1 MASVGRSRSR
11 RRGEGG
17 ESFERNG
24 VRSAEPAVDHHGPCS
39 PALIDEEIR
48 KSKPR
53 QTSCVPMKK
62 LIDEEFSKD
71 ANARHT
77 SPGAVGRLMG
87 LDSLPSVGTRS
98 HHRHSKSRAH
108 YTSACISHD
117 RYLPQRRRTDEMP
130 EVKDVF
136 EVMDAMRV
144 RAAYRAKNGNATSRF
159 DATEKANLDFIRQKF
174 MDAKRLS
181 TDESLQMSEELNE
194 TLDALVSNKD
204 LLLEFLE
211 KQDQRSPSS
220 NANCIT
226 ILKPSKRNL
235 FVDTDNIYS
244 EDNGIESFFHKH
256 STRKPPAKLSSQSP
270 KDDSGSLRQKLPRSS
285 HQEISDKRACPTRI
299 VVLKPS
305 LDKARDIEGSFALS
319 HEIPHSDY
327 RRHTSCQ
334 DDGMWSPYTEDS
346 MCQVSLGNPETV
358 GHIKKGS
365 REIAREITKQMRA
378 ARGGGNRKQI
388 LQPDTSTVLSDESS
402 YFVSSRTKLKTSETV
417 HRSSELCDSW
427 DSSSFNSSPAHSN
440 ESSVIKEAK
449 KHLSSRWKIAHQFQ
463 NQEPENNGFS
473 VLGDMFA
480 LSDQESPKGE
490 LQRNGMPG
498 SCSNPLGISSKDGWR
513 GVAPSSSARSKSILS
528 SSHQSVQKSSNRK
541 KSSRKNEFSMLKD
554 VLKIG
559 PHDSEN
565 ACHSRQRKSLVRGSA
580 FRGDVAEQ
588 VSPDDEERMMIDH
601 EVHVSS
607 QKPTYVVDMPDSS
620 EQTLAHTMDPGHELD
635 VVCHLDT
642 SSAVFEQN
650 KEQLSPA
657 KLNQQMHR
665 QPPTALDLLIRVPDV
680 DNLQTQAEGIEN
692 HLDDDYSAL
701 FSPPTGTESPVGI
714 EHHHDSDNQSLWIHP
729 AGSDSPTGSSN
740 DEQPSPVSV
749 LESSLDTE
757 EVYSGDFEKISA
769 DIQGKW
775 FTFSLPTHLLFNSRL
790 LSLTFCNITGLRMQ
804 LQLLKTETTEDA
816 DATDHLIASDDED
829 ASTNQPL
836 PEMEISHAFM
846 DEEERDF
853 SYVLDMLTL
862 LGIDAAYQ
870 DGQLDMYC
878 FSEQPAGPDLF
889 EILENKYSGLI
900 LWQRSERMLL
910 FDLTNAVIAEVMTSL
925 VHHGSKGLLRRFSS
939 RWDQEGFVEY
949 VWQGVFQL
957 RQEMDCNQVDPLM
970 MDLERHGSEDG
981 IDLVGREIGTMVLES
996 LVEETIA
1003 EFLGMRRSGRF
1014 CG

>member
-17 ESFERNG
+17 GSFERDA
-24 VRSAEPAVDHHGPCS
+24 VHSAVDHHVAGSLKKQASNSGVLSHTP
-39 PALIDEEIR
+39 IDEEFR

-71 ANARHT
+71 VNARHT

-98 HHRHSKSRAH
+98 HQRHRKSRADN
-108 YTSACISHD
+108 TSSCISHD

-136 EVMDAMRV
+136 EVMDEMRV
-144 RAAYRAKNGNATSRF
+144 KAAHRARNGNPSSRF
-159 DATEKANLDFIRQKF
+159 DATEKANLDFIRHKF

-204 LLLEFLE
+204 LLLEFLQ

-226 ILKPSKRNL
+226 ILKPSKRNQ
-235 FVDTDNIYS
+235 FVDPENIYS
-244 EDNGIESFFHKH
+244 EDNGSESFFGKH
-256 STRKPPAKLSSQSP
+256 STRKPHAKLSSEPP
-270 KDDSGSLRQKLPRSS
+270 KEDYGSLRQKLSRSS
-285 HQEISDKRACPTRI
+285 RQEIIDKRACPTRI

-305 LDKARDIEGSFALS
+305 LEKAQDIEGSFALT
-319 HEIPHSDY
+319 HEIPHSNY
-327 RRHTSCQ
+327 RRHTPCQ
-334 DDGMWSPYTEDS
+334 AAHMWSPYTEEC
-346 MCQVSLGNPETV
+346 MCQASLGNPDSV
-358 GHIKKGS
+358 AHIKKGS

-378 ARGGGNRKQI
+378 SRGGDNRKQV

-402 YFVSSRTKLKTSETV
+402 EFVSSLTKLKTSETV
-417 HRSSELCDSW
+417 CRSSELCDSW

-449 KHLSSRWKIAHQFQ
+449 KHLSSRWRIAHQFQ
-463 NQEPENNGFS
+463 HQAPENNGFS

-490 LQRNGMPG
+490 LQRKGVPG
-498 SCSNPLGISSKDGWR
+498 LCSNPLGISSKDGWR
-513 GVAPSSSARSKSILS
+513 GVAPSNSARSKSIPS
-528 SSHQSVQKSSNRK
+528 SLHQGVQKSSSRK
-541 KSSRKNEFSMLKD
+541 RTSRKNEFSMLKD

-559 PHDSEN
+559 PHDSGN
-565 ACHSRQRKSLVRGSA
+565 ACHSKQRKSLVGGSA
-580 FRGDVAEQ
+580 FHGDDADQ
-588 VSPDDEERMMIDH
+588 VSPDDAERMRIDH

-607 QKPTYVVDMPDSS
+607 QKPTDVIDMPDSS
-620 EQTLAHTMDPGHELD
+620 EQTLAHTVDPGCELD
-635 VVCHLDT
+635 GVYHLNT

-650 KEQLSPA
+650 KEPLSPA
-657 KLNQQMHR
+657 KLNQETHQ
-665 QPPTALDLLIRVPDV
+665 QPLSTLDFRPRFLNL

-692 HLDDDYSAL
+692 HLDHDYSGL

-714 EHHHDSDNQSLWIHP
+714 DHHHDSENHALWIHP
-729 AGSDSPTGSSN
+729 TGPESPMSSN
-740 DEQPSPVSV
+740 NDDQPSPVSV

-769 DIQGKW
+769 DIQG
-775 FTFSLPTHLLFNSRL
+775 
-790 LSLTFCNITGLRMQ
+790 LRMQ
-804 LQLLKTETTEDA
+804 LQLLKAETTDDA
-816 DATDHLIASDDED
+816 DGDADHLVASDDEI

-836 PEMEISHAFM
+836 PELEISDAFR

-878 FSEQPAGPDLF
+878 FSEYPASPDLF
-889 EILENKYSGLI
+889 DILENKYSSLI
-900 LWQRSERMLL
+900 LWPRSERMLL
-910 FDLTNAVIAEVMTSL
+910 FDLTNAVVAEIMTSL

-939 RWDQEGFVEY
+939 RWDHEGFVED
-949 VWQGVFQL
+949 VWQRVFQL
-957 RQEMDCNQVDPLM
+957 RQEMDCSQADPLM
-970 MDLERHGSEDG
+970 MDLELHGSEDG
-981 IDLVGREIGTMVLES
+981 IDLVGSEIGTMLLDG
-996 LVEETIA
+996 LVEETVA
-1003 EFLGMRRSGRF
+1003 EFLGRRQSGRF
-1014 CG
+1014 CS

>member
-11 RRGEGG
+11 RREEGG
-17 ESFERNG
+17 GSFGRNA
-24 VRSAEPAVDHHGPCS
+24 VHSAEPAVDHRVAGSLRKQASNSGILSHT
-39 PALIDEEIR
+39 LIDEEIR
-48 KSKPR
+48 QSKPR
-53 QTSCVPMKK
+53 QASCVPMKM

-98 HHRHSKSRAH
+98 HHRHSRSRAH
-108 YTSACISHD
+108 NTSACISHD
-117 RYLPQRRRTDEMP
+117 RYLPQRRRADEMP

-136 EVMDAMRV
+136 EVMDEMRV
-144 RAAYRAKNGNATSRF
+144 KAHRSAGARNGNVTSRF
-159 DATEKANLDFIRQKF
+159 DATEKANLDFIRHKF

-204 LLLEFLE
+204 LLLEFLQ

-226 ILKPSKRNL
+226 ILKPSKRNQ
-235 FVDTDNIYS
+235 FVDSNNFYPQ
-244 EDNGIESFFHKH
+244 DNGTESFLHKH
-256 STRKPPAKLSSQSP
+256 STRKPHAKLSSQSP
-270 KDDSGSLRQKLPRSS
+270 KEDSGSLRQKLSRSS

-305 LDKARDIEGSFALS
+305 LEKAQDIDGSFALA

-327 RRHTSCQ
+327 RRHGPCQ
-334 DDGMWSPYTEDS
+334 DAGTWSPYTDES
-346 MCQVSLGNPETV
+346 ICQVSLGDPETL

-378 ARGGGNRKQI
+378 ARGGGNRKHAFQT
-388 LQPDTSTVLSDESS
+388 DTSTVLSDESS
-402 YFVSSRTKLKTSETV
+402 QFVSSLSKLKASETV
-417 HRSSELCDSW
+417 HRSSELCDGW
-427 DSSSFNSSPAHSN
+427 DSSSFNSSPALSN

-463 NQEPENNGFS
+463 HQGPESNGFS

-490 LQRNGMPG
+490 LQRNKVPG

-513 GVAPSSSARSKSILS
+513 GVAPSNSARSKSTPS
-528 SSHQSVQKSSNRK
+528 SSHQGVQKSSNRK
-541 KSSRKNEFSMLKD
+541 RISRKNEFSMLKD

-559 PHDSEN
+559 PRDSEY
-565 ACHSRQRKSLVRGSA
+565 ACHSRQRKSLVRGSV
-580 FRGDVAEQ
+580 FYGDEVDQ
-588 VSPDDEERMMIDH
+588 VSPDDEERMTIDH
-601 EVHVSS
+601 EVHVIS
-607 QKPTYVVDMPDSS
+607 QKPTDVIDMPDSS
-620 EQTLAHTMDPGHELD
+620 EETLAHTVDPGHELD
-635 VVCHLDT
+635 GVCHLNT

-650 KEQLSPA
+650 KEPLSPA
-657 KLNQQMHR
+657 KLNQQMH
-665 QPPTALDLLIRVPDV
+665 QEPPSALDFRLHVPNH
-680 DNLQTQAEGIEN
+680 DNLQTELCILFQAEGIEN
-692 HLDDDYSAL
+692 HLDHEYSGL
-701 FSPPTGTESPVGI
+701 FSPPRGMESPVGI
-714 EHHHDSDNQSLWIHP
+714 NHRHDSASQALWI
-729 AGSDSPTGSSN
+729 DPTGSESPVSCNN
-740 DEQPSPVSV
+740 DDQPSPVSV
-749 LESSLDTE
+749 LESSLDAE

-769 DIQGKW
+769 DIQG
-775 FTFSLPTHLLFNSRL
+775 
-790 LSLTFCNITGLRMQ
+790 LRMQ
-804 LQLLKTETTEDA
+804 LQLLRTETTDDA
-816 DATDHLIASDDED
+816 DDADHLVASDDEI
-829 ASTNQPL
+829 ALTNQPL

-853 SYVLDMLTL
+853 SYVLDMLAL

-878 FSEQPAGPDLF
+878 FSEHPAGPDIF
-889 EILENKYSGLI
+889 DILENKYSSLI
-900 LWQRSERMLL
+900 LWPRSERMLL
-910 FDLTNAVIAEVMTSL
+910 FDLTNAVIAEIMTSL

-939 RWDQEGFVEY
+939 RWDQEGFVED
-949 VWQGVFQL
+949 VWQRVFQL
-957 RQEMDCNQVDPLM
+957 REEMEYSQADPLM

-981 IDLVGREIGTMVLES
+981 IDLAGGEMSRMLLED

-1003 EFLGMRRSGRF
+1003 EFLGMTH
-1014 CG
+1014 